1 MGVTPFYI
9 RKEGISMPEKKLPL
23 SAWLIASD
31 IDGTLN
37 NKKRKLPQRNF
48 DAIQKF
54 VYEYGGHFIL
64 SSGRSIESMRKHFNK
79 LKLNSGYAV
88 FINGAG
94 VYDYS
99 KNEIVWMSPVNEKI
113 TTLIKTMAKK
123 FPLATVQ
130 VITPYE
136 AKVVKPT
143 GSALILAL
151 TSKLPIKCFSNIEKV
166 ETGNWCKAIFTGLP
180 PVISAVEKYAKAH
193 SENATNLM
201 RTSPFSFELVNEG
214 TNKGVAVLKVAELL
228 GIDRE
233 NTAAIGDYFN
243 DYEML
248 KAVGL
253 PACCGQAPQGM
264 KDIAKLVTCHCNKG
278 AVADLIEYIIKHNCK

>member
-1 MGVTPFYI
+1 M
-9 RKEGISMPEKKLPL
+9 SEKKLPL
-23 SAWLIASD
+23 SDWLIASD

-37 NKKRKLPQRNF
+37 DKRRRLPKRNF
-48 DAIQKF
+48 DAIHKF
-54 VYEYGGHFIL
+54 VYDYGGHFIL

-79 LKLNSGYAV
+79 LKLNTGYAV

-99 KNEIVWMSPVNEKI
+99 KEKILWMSPVNEKV
-113 TTLIKTMAKK
+113 TELIKKLSKK
-123 FPLATVQ
+123 FTLATVQ

-136 AKVVKPT
+136 AWIVKPT
-143 GSALILAL
+143 LSAYILAK
-151 TSKLPIKCFSNIEKV
+151 TSKLPIKYFKSIDDL

-180 PVISAVEKYAKAH
+180 PVISKVEKFAKEN
-193 SENATNLM
+193 SEIKTNLM

-214 TNKGVAVLKVAELL
+214 TNKGVAVMKVAEIL
-228 GIDRE
+228 GIDKSK
-233 NTAAIGDYFN
+233 TAAIGDYFN

-248 KAVGL
+248 KSVGL

-278 AVADLIEYIIKHNCK
+278 AVADLIEYIIKNNC

>member
-1 MGVTPFYI
+1 MT
-9 RKEGISMPEKKLPL
+9 EKKLPL
-23 SAWLIASD
+23 SGWLVASD

-37 NKKRKLPQRNF
+37 DKRRRLRKRNF
-48 DAIQKF
+48 DAIHKF

-64 SSGRSIESMRKHFNK
+64 SSGRSIESMRKHFKN
-79 LKLNSGYAV
+79 LGLNTGYAV

-99 KNEIVWMSPVNEKI
+99 QEKILWLSPVNEKI
-113 TTLIKTMAKK
+113 TALIKKTAKK
-123 FPLATVQ
+123 FRFATVQ

-136 AKVVKPT
+136 ARVVKPT
-143 GSALILAL
+143 VSAYILAK
-151 TSKLPIKCFSNIEKV
+151 TSKLPIKKYKNIE
-166 ETGNWCKAIFTGLP
+166 ELPTGDWCKAIFTGLP
-180 PVISAVEKYAKAH
+180 FVISKVERFAK
-193 SENATNLM
+193 ENSSTHTNLM

-214 TNKGVAVLKVAELL
+214 TNKGVAVLKVAEFL
-228 GIDRE
+228 GIDKE
-233 NTAAIGDYFN
+233 KTAAIGDYFN

-248 KAVGL
+248 RAVGL

-278 AVADLIEYIIKHNCK
+278 AVADLIEYIIKNNT

>member
-1 MGVTPFYI
+1 M
-9 RKEGISMPEKKLPL
+9 SNKKLPL
-23 SAWLIASD
+23 SDWLVASD

-37 NKKRKLPQRNF
+37 DKRRHLPKRNF
-48 DAIQKF
+48 DAIHKF
-54 VYEYGGHFIL
+54 VYDYGGHFIL

-79 LKLNSGYAV
+79 LKLNTGYAV

-99 KNEIVWMSPVNEKI
+99 KEKILWMSPVNEKV
-113 TTLIKTMAKK
+113 TELIKRISKK
-123 FPLATVQ
+123 FTLATVQ

-136 AKVVKPT
+136 AWIVKPML
-143 GSALILAL
+143 SAYILAKN
-151 TSKLPIKCFSNIEKV
+151 SKLPIKYFKSV
-166 ETGNWCKAIFTGLP
+166 DDLETGNWCKAIFTGLP
-180 PVISAVEKYAKAH
+180 PIISKVEKFAKEN
-193 SENATNLM
+193 SEIKTNLM

-214 TNKGVAVLKVAELL
+214 TNKGVAVMKVAEIL
-228 GIDRE
+228 GIE
-233 NTAAIGDYFN
+233 KSKTAAIGDYFN

-248 KAVGL
+248 KSVGL

-278 AVADLIEYIIKHNCK
+278 AVADLIEYIIKNNC

>member
-1 MGVTPFYI
+1 MT
-9 RKEGISMPEKKLPL
+9 EKKLPL
-23 SAWLIASD
+23 SDWLVASD

-37 NKKRKLPQRNF
+37 DKRRRLPKRNF

-64 SSGRSIESMRKHFNK
+64 SSGRSIESMRKHFKN
-79 LKLNSGYAV
+79 LGLNTGYAV

-99 KNEIVWMSPVNEKI
+99 QEKILWLSPINEKI
-113 TTLIKTMAKK
+113 TALIKKTAKK
-123 FPLATVQ
+123 FRFATVQ

-136 AKVVKPT
+136 ARVVKPT
-143 GSALILAL
+143 VSAYILAK
-151 TSKLPIKCFSNIEKV
+151 TSKLPIKKYKNIE
-166 ETGNWCKAIFTGLP
+166 ELPTGDWCKAIFTGLP
-180 PVISAVEKYAKAH
+180 FVISKVERFAK
-193 SENATNLM
+193 ENSSTHTNLM

-214 TNKGVAVLKVAELL
+214 TNKGVAVLKVAEIL
-228 GIDRE
+228 GIDKE
-233 NTAAIGDYFN
+233 KTAAIGDYFN

-248 KAVGL
+248 RAVGL

-278 AVADLIEYIIKHNCK
+278 AVADLIEYIIKNNT